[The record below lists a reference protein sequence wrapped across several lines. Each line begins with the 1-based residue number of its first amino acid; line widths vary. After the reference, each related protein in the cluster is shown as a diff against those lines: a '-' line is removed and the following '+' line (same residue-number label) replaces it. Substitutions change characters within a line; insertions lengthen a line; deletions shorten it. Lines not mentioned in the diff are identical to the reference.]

1 MTPQTST
8 DQSVHVQAENIGGID
23 ETSVSFSSG
32 VTILTG
38 RNATNRT
45 SFLQAI
51 MAALGSEQ
59 ASLKG
64 DAKTGSVE
72 LTLGGETYTRTLVR
86 NNGTVTMDGDP
97 YLDDPA
103 IADLFAFLLEGNEAR
118 RAVAR
123 DDDLRELI
131 MRPVD
136 TDEIQAEIDRLERK
150 KRQLDRQLDELESL
164 ERELPELESERAD
177 VEAKIEAKRGELET
191 KQAELEEADT
201 SVAESRE
208 EQEELEETLEEL
220 KNARSELDNVQFQ
233 LETERESLDA
243 LTEERQELEETRE
256 DLPESVAETIS
267 EIGSK
272 IDRAREKQRKI
283 DSTLNELQTVIEF
296 NEEMLEGTSPEVLEA
311 LSGDDHGDDLTEQ
324 LLEGDDTVACWTCG
338 SNVPRSDIEATLD
351 ELRALRKEKAGEREK
366 TSRRLDEL
374 REERSNVEQKQNE
387 REQVTQRLDEI
398 EREFEQRESSIQEL
412 ERREGN
418 LKQQIESLEE
428 LVEDLEGEL
437 QSDVLEHHREVN
449 QLEFELERLKEDLE
463 DVEAEIASVE
473 EKLSERDEL
482 AARRETVESELA
494 DQRTRIDQIEQDA
507 VEQFNHHMEEVLALL
522 EYANLERIWIERT
535 EREVRDG
542 RRKTTRRRFD
552 LHIVRSTDDG
562 VSYEDTIDHLSESER
577 EVTGLIFALAGYL
590 VHDVHEIAPVV
601 LLDSLEAL
609 DSERLAELVGYLQEY
624 TDYLI
629 VALLPEDAAALDD
642 HYKRVTEV

>member
-8 DQSVHVQAENIGGID
+8 DQSVHVQAEHIGGID

-51 MAALGSEQ
+51 MAAMGSDQ

-64 DAKTGSVE
+64 NAETGSVE
-72 LTLGGETYTRTLVR
+72 LTLGDGTYTRTLVR

-103 IADLFAFLLEGNEAR
+103 IADLFAFLLEENEAR

-136 TDEIQAEIDRLERK
+136 TDEIQAEIDRLERE
-150 KRQLDRQLDELESL
+150 KRRLDQQLDELESL
-164 ERELPELESERAD
+164 ERELPELESERTD
-177 VEAKIEAKRGELET
+177 LEAQIETRREELEAKR
-191 KQAELEEADT
+191 AELEEADT

-243 LTEERQELEETRE
+243 LTEERQELEAARE
-256 DLPESVAETIS
+256 ELPDSVAETVSGID
-267 EIGSK
+267 SK
-272 IDRAREKQRKI
+272 IDRVREEQRKI

-296 NEEMLEGTSPEVLEA
+296 NEEMLEGTSPEVLKA
-311 LSGDDHGDDLTEQ
+311 LSDEDNGDTLTEQ
-324 LLEGDDTVACWTCG
+324 LFEDDDTVACWTCG
-338 SNVPRSDIEATLD
+338 STVPQSDIEATLD
-351 ELRALRKEKAGEREK
+351 ELRALREEKASERER
-366 TSRRLDEL
+366 TSQRLDEL
-374 REERSNVEQKQNE
+374 REERSAVEQKQNE
-387 REQVTQRLDEI
+387 REQVIQRLEEI
-398 EREFEQRESSIQEL
+398 EREFDQRESSIEEL
-412 ERREGN
+412 ETREKS
-418 LKQQIESLEE
+418 LEQQIESLEG
-428 LVEDLEGEL
+428 LVEDLEGDL
-437 QSDVLEHHREVN
+437 QSDVLEHHREAN
-449 QLEFELERLKEDLE
+449 QLEFELDRLKQDLE
-463 DVEAEIASVE
+463 DVESEITSVE
-473 EKLSERDEL
+473 SKLAEREEL
-482 AARRETVESELA
+482 AAQRETVTSELA
-494 DQRTRIDQIEQDA
+494 DQRTRIDQIEQEA
-507 VEQFNHHMEEVLALL
+507 VEQFNHHMAEVLALL

-535 EREVRDG
+535 EREIRDG
-542 RRKTTRRRFD
+542 RRKTTKRRFD

-590 VHDVHEIAPVV
+590 VHDVHEIVPVV

-609 DSERLAELVGYLQEY
+609 DSERLAALVDYLQDY
-624 TDYLI
+624 TEYLI
-629 VALLPEDAAALDD
+629 VALLLEDAAALDD
-642 HYKRVTEV
+642 RYERVTEV